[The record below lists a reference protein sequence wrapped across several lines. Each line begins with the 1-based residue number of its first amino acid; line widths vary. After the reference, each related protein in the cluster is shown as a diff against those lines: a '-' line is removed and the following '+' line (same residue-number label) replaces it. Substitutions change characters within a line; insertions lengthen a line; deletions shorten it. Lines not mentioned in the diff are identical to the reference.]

1 MPRPSPEAARLA
13 AAYRIGVRLDPGRS
27 LPGDRPARGTGASLE
42 FQERRPYVAGDD
54 VRHVDWRALARTDQ
68 LLVRLH
74 REEVLP
80 RLDLLLD
87 ATASMATEDAKAR
100 LAVDLAALLAAAAR
114 AEGYHVRLVA
124 LGARAEA
131 IPLEKFDAA
140 GSDFAEAGAL
150 AGALAEAGSG
160 LVRSGSLRILVSDF
174 LSPFDASALV
184 RPLAARAGA
193 LACVRVLSREDA
205 APVAG
210 EALRLRDAESGET
223 LDLVVDERAVALYR
237 ERLARLTDALATECR
252 RAGATFA
259 TLVAGDEQLD
269 AACREVLLPMGLLAP
284 R

>member
-1 MPRPSPEAARLA
+1 MPRPSPDAARLA
-13 AAYRIGVRLDPGRS
+13 AAYRIGVRLTPSRS

-68 LLVRLH
+68 VLVRLH

-87 ATASMATEDAKAR
+87 TSASMATDADKAR

-114 AEGYHVRLVA
+114 AEGHHVRLVL
-124 LGARAEA
+124 LGARAEVV
-131 IPLEKFDAA
+131 PLERFDAE
-140 GSDFAEAGAL
+140 GSEFEGVGTLASAL
-150 AGALAEAGSG
+150 ADAGSG
-160 LVRSGSLRILVSDF
+160 LLRAGSLRVLVSDF
-174 LSPFDASALV
+174 LSPFDAASLV

-210 EALRLRDAESGET
+210 EARRLRDAETGET
-223 LDLVVDERAVALYR
+223 LDVVVDERAVALYR
-237 ERLARLTDALATECR
+237 ERLERLGESLSTECR
-252 RAGATFA
+252 RAGASFD
-259 TLVAGDEQLD
+259 TLVASEPLD
-269 AACREVLLPMGLLAP
+269 ALCRDRLAPAGVLAP